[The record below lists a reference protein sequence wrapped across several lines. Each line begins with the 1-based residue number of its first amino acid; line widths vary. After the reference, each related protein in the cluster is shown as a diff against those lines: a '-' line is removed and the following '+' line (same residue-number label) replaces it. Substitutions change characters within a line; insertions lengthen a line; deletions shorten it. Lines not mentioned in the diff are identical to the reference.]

1 VGLRGPAKKPTA
13 LEIAEGNP
21 GKRPINTHEPK
32 FAEREPEMPT
42 GLSPAARRIWNRTVA
57 IMLTVPN
64 LLTVADGAALADYC
78 EVRAQK
84 DELQKAMRA
93 RERESAKLI
102 IAQATQK
109 GQRITA
115 AEARALAAE
124 ASLERSGELLNKLRH
139 RENVLRRELGLSPS
153 ARSSIRI
160 SGGQKEQQNAVDAAL
175 FNGRP
180 RLVAV

>member
-1 VGLRGPAKKPTA
+1 VGQRGPAKKPTA

-32 FAEREPEMPT
+32 FAEGEPEMPT
-42 GLSPAARRIWNRTVA
+42 GLSPAARRIWKETVA
-57 IMLTVPN
+57 LMLTVPN
-64 LLTVADGAALADYC
+64 LLTVADGAVLADYC

-84 DELQKAMRA
+84 DGLRTAMRA
-93 RERESAKLI
+93 RERENVKLI
-102 IAQATQK
+102 IAQTAQK
-109 GQRITA
+109 GQRITG
-115 AEARALAAE
+115 AEARGLAAE
-124 ASLERSGELLNKLRH
+124 ASLEKSGELLNQLRH

-160 SGGQKEQQNAVDAAL
+160 GGGPKEQQNAVDAVL

>member
-1 VGLRGPAKKPTA
+1 MGQRGPVKKPTA
-13 LEIAEGNP
+13 VEIAQGNP
-21 GKRPINTHEPK
+21 GKRPINTHEPA
-32 FAEREPEMPT
+32 FAEGEPEMPS
-42 GLSPAARRIWNRTVA
+42 GLSPAARRIWKQTVA
-57 IMLTVPN
+57 LMLTVPN
-64 LLTVADGAALADYC
+64 LLTVADGAVLADYC

-93 RERESAKLI
+93 RERENAKLI
-102 IAQATQK
+102 IAQAAQK
-109 GQRITA
+109 GQRITNL
-115 AEARALAAE
+115 EAKALAAE

-160 SGGQKEQQNAVDAAL
+160 NGSPKEQYDPVDAAL
-175 FNGRP
+175 FGRP

>member
-1 VGLRGPAKKPTA
+1 MGQRGPAKKPTA
-13 LEIAEGNP
+13 LEIAEGKP
-21 GKRPINTHEPK
+21 CKRPVNSHEPK
-32 FAEREPEMPT
+32 FAEGEPAMPA
-42 GLSPAARRIWNRTVA
+42 GLSPVARRVWKQTVA
-57 IMLTVPN
+57 IMLTVPD
-64 LLTVADGAALADYC
+64 LLSIADGAVLSDYC

-84 DELQKAMRA
+84 DELQRAMRA
-93 RERESAKLI
+93 RQRENEKLI
-102 IAQATQK
+102 RVQTAAK
-109 GQRITA
+109 GQMITA

-160 SGGQKEQQNAVDAAL
+160 RGTPKEQQNAIDVAL
-175 FNGRP
+175 FGGRP

>member
-1 VGLRGPAKKPTA
+1 VGQRGPAKKPTA
-13 LEIAEGNP
+13 LQIAEGNP
-21 GKRPINTHEPK
+21 GKRPINTHEPQ
-32 FAEREPEMPT
+32 FAEGEPEMPT
-42 GLSPAARRIWNRTVA
+42 GLSRAARSIWKQTVA

-64 LLTVADGAALADYC
+64 LLSVADSAVLADYC
-78 EVRAQK
+78 EVRVQK
-84 DELQKAMRA
+84 DGLQTAMRA
-93 RERESAKLI
+93 RERESVKLI
-102 IAQATQK
+102 VAQAIQK

-115 AEARALAAE
+115 GEAKALAAE

-180 RLVAV
+180 RLVAA

>member
-1 VGLRGPAKKPTA
+1 MGQRGPAKKPTA
-13 LEIAEGNP
+13 LQIAEGNP
-21 GKRPINTHEPK
+21 GKRPINTREPQ
-32 FAEREPEMPT
+32 FAEGEPEMPT
-42 GLSPAARRIWNRTVA
+42 GLSRAARPIWKETVA

-64 LLTVADGAALADYC
+64 LLSVADGAVLADYC
-78 EVRAQK
+78 EVRVQK
-84 DELQKAMRA
+84 DALQTAMRA
-93 RERESAKLI
+93 RERESVKLI
-102 IAQATQK
+102 VAQATQK
-109 GQRITA
+109 GQRINA

-124 ASLERSGELLNKLRH
+124 ASLEKSGDLLNKLRH

-180 RLVAV
+180 HLVAV